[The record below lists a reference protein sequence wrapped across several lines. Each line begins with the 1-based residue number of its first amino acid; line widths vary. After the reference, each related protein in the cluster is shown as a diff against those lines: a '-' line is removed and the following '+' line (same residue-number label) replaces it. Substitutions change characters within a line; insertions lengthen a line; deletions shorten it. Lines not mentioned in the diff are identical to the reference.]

1 MRDRFGP
8 KAAWRELKRQLPG
21 WIEKGPQIP
30 GLVHGALSR
39 LNHMD
44 EQQQAL
50 QHELAALREDM
61 QQQRQ
66 QRRHQVLGTTTFI
79 SGGFLWWQ
87 AMYFGVPDLLGLSVA
102 AAGMIWLVIK
112 A

>member
-39 LNHMD
+39 INHMD

-50 QHELAALREDM
+50 QRELAALRQDI

-66 QRRHQVLGTTTFI
+66 QKRQQAIGFGGILT
-79 SGGFLWWQ
+79 GGFLWWH
-87 AMYFGVPDLLGLSVA
+87 APLLGLPDLAGLTIA
-102 AAGMIWLVIK
+102 ACGLAWLLIK